1 MLHTKT
7 AFGSAPLAIS
17 DLIFS
22 TLFVRAACRRAS
34 PSSSLPSAM
43 DGRAMRALLKCCDFF
58 GSMRFLVDGGGGRR
72 APQAVCVPAGHT
84 HIREGFAKPRFQ
96 KFHLQ
101 NPGFRPCPLQNPGFR
116 PCPLQNPGF
125 RLARCKTP
133 VSNVVCCKTPVSA
146 HALCKTPVSRTFF
159 ETPVS
164 SFIPDPVLEV
174 CIKSPVVYCKTP
186 VSAKIWSGPWLLQ
199 NPSFR
204 SLICKTKFDQLSPA
218 APL

>member
-1 MLHTKT
+1 MHG
-7 AFGSAPLAIS
+7 FRRGSAYSSAVGAAASAAI
-17 DLIFS
+17 
-22 TLFVRAACRRAS
+22 CRTNDHDRFK
-34 PSSSLPSAM
+34 
-43 DGRAMRALLKCCDFF
+43 RERALTDNECEL
-58 GSMRFLVDGGGGRR
+58 
-72 APQAVCVPAGHT
+72 
-84 HIREGFAKPRFQ
+84 FAKPRFQ